1 MSSSDGGSEVTAGPT
16 GLGRL
21 LTHDGMKMR
30 FQLLFFIY
38 FIASSGFVV
47 FRNVYLDEMG
57 LSGSQMGYIG
67 FLLMATGVVA
77 QPAWGLLTDYFRAER
92 TVLVVAGVASA
103 VAILSYPVGG
113 GLSEPFLLI
122 AVGSAAYSAFRAPV
136 GPIATGMVLSRGF
149 DYGSVRAFGSLA
161 FAIGS
166 LGFGFVVGTL
176 GSVSIVYFYVA
187 GAALMAAIAWSLPG
201 DRSAEEG
208 DDTAGDNEDE
218 TNEPG
223 LLEATRMLVTSPTFL
238 VIVGASF
245 LLRLS
250 AMGGEAFFSVYM
262 RSVGASIAVGPWAL
276 SPDGMT
282 GVAWM
287 INSGIE
293 AVAFLYALK
302 ANVSHKWLLVGG
314 GAILVIPNLVYGVT
328 TWPWMLLAVQSLGG
342 IGFAMVTVATV
353 DLAHDI
359 AAERVTSTAQTLLTG
374 FGFGL
379 GGAAGQIVAGTL
391 YDAVGIMD
399 MYVGIAV
406 LGFVGAAIGLLVSAD
421 GRSGETQPTA

>member
-1 MSSSDGGSEVTAGPT
+1 MSSSDEGHEMTAGPT
-16 GLGRL
+16 SLGRL
-21 LTHDGMKMR
+21 LALDGAKVH
-30 FQLLFFIY
+30 FQLLFFMS

-47 FRNVYLDEMG
+47 FRNVYLEEMG
-57 LSGSQMGYIG
+57 LSGSQMGLIG

-103 VAILSYPVGG
+103 VAILSYPVGD
-113 GLSEPFLLI
+113 GLAEPFLLI
-122 AVGSAAYSAFRAPV
+122 AVGSAAYSAFRQPI
-136 GPIATGMVLSRGF
+136 GPIASGMVLSRGF

-187 GAALMAAIAWSLPG
+187 GTALMVGIAWSLPG
-201 DRSAEEG
+201 DRNADEGEEAAG
-208 DDTAGDNEDE
+208 DDEDE
-218 TNEPG
+218 PNEPG
-223 LLEATRMLVTSPTFL
+223 LLGATRMLVTSPTFL

-262 RSVGASIAVGPWAL
+262 RSVDASIAVGPWTL
-276 SPDGMT
+276 RPDGMT
-282 GVAWM
+282 GVAWT
-287 INSGIE
+287 INSAIE

-302 ANVSHKWLLVGG
+302 ASISHKWLLVGG

-328 TWPWMLLAVQSLGG
+328 TRPWILLAVQSLGG

-359 AAERVTSTAQTLLTG
+359 AAERVTSTAQTLLNG
-374 FGFGL
+374 FGFSL

-399 MYVGIAV
+399 MYVGIAII
-406 LGFVGAAIGLLVSAD
+406 GFAGAALGLVVSAD
-421 GRSGETQPTA
+421 GRSGENQPTA

>member
-1 MSSSDGGSEVTAGPT
+1 MSSSDEGHEMTAGPAS
-16 GLGRL
+16 LGRL
-21 LTHDGMKMR
+21 LALDGVKVR
-30 FQLLFFIY
+30 FQLLFFIS

-47 FRNVYLDEMG
+47 FRNVYLEEIG
-57 LSGSQMGYIG
+57 LSGSQMGLIG

-92 TVLVVAGVASA
+92 TVLVVAGTASA
-103 VAILSYPVGG
+103 VAILSYPAGD
-113 GLSEPFLLI
+113 GLAEPFLLI
-122 AVGSAAYSAFRAPV
+122 AVGSAAYSAFRQPID
-136 GPIATGMVLSRGF
+136 PIASGMVLSRGF

-176 GSVSIVYFYVA
+176 GSVSIVYFYVV
-187 GAALMAAIAWSLPG
+187 GTVLMVGITWSLPG
-201 DRSAEEG
+201 NRNADEGEETVG
-208 DDTAGDNEDE
+208 DDEDE
-218 TNEPG
+218 PNEPG
-223 LLEATRMLVTSPTFL
+223 LLGATRMLVTSPTFL

-262 RSVGASIAVGPWAL
+262 RSVDASIAVGPWAL
-276 SPDGMT
+276 RPDGMT
-282 GVAWM
+282 GVAWA

-302 ANVSHKWLLVGG
+302 ANISHKWLLVGG

-328 TWPWMLLAVQSLGG
+328 TRPWILLAVQSLGG
-342 IGFAMVTVATV
+342 IGFAMITVATV

-359 AAERVTSTAQTLLTG
+359 AAERVTSTAQTLLNG
-374 FGFGL
+374 FGFSF
-379 GGAAGQIVAGTL
+379 GGAVGQIVAGTL
-391 YDAVGIMD
+391 YDAVGIMN
-399 MYVGIAV
+399 MYVGIAII
-406 LGFVGAAIGLLVSAD
+406 GFAGAALGLVVSAD
-421 GRSGETQPTA
+421 SRSGLKAGR